1 MLITLGRLT
10 PKKGHTDLLEALST
24 LAGDPRWDA
33 LRLLIVGTGALGPE
47 LEREADAL
55 GLAERVIFTGFQRDV
70 LPFLQA
76 ADIFVLPSIQEGLSL
91 SALEAMA
98 LGKPVVACRVGGTP
112 EVVVDGQT
120 GVLVSPGRPEE
131 LAGALEGLL
140 EDPDRARAMGA
151 AGRRRVRDAFDF
163 EQMVSKIEEVY
174 RRVISR
180 HAAA

>member
-1 MLITLGRLT
+1 
-10 PKKGHTDLLEALST
+10 
-24 LAGDPRWDA
+24 
-33 LRLLIVGTGALGPE
+33 
-47 LEREADAL
+47 
-55 GLAERVIFTGFQRDV
+55 V

-112 EVVVDGQT
+112 EVVVDGET

-163 EQMVSKIEEVY
+163 EQMVSKIEAVY
-174 RRVISR
+174 RRVISG
-180 HAAA
+180 HAGA